1 LEHRARRGHLKKLP
15 DKFPYFRKL
24 LKNRRLTGLTSFPE
38 GMARALL
45 IYETATQ
52 HAKPKSERV
61 AVCWKETFEEK
72 IIMNRF
78 KNLLAVFAF
87 SLLIL
92 GLPTLASA
100 QWRDNDDYGNDRYR
114 NNRNY
119 NRGNLRSAINRLANR
134 AEVFERR
141 LDRELDRSR
150 YDNRNREDRLNRLAN
165 DFTRAAERLEDEF
178 DGGRDAG
185 DSYDEAQRV
194 LQLGR
199 QLDNALSRARL
210 SGYAMNDWN
219 AIRQDLNT
227 IANAY
232 GSNNRNRRRN
242 GNNGRDWRDYLPY

>member
-1 LEHRARRGHLKKLP
+1 
-15 DKFPYFRKL
+15 
-24 LKNRRLTGLTSFPE
+24 
-38 GMARALL
+38 
-45 IYETATQ
+45 
-52 HAKPKSERV
+52 
-61 AVCWKETFEEK
+61 
-72 IIMNRF
+72 MNRF
-78 KNLLAVFAF
+78 KNLLAGFAF

-100 QWRDNDDYGNDRYR
+100 QWRDNDDNYGNDRYR

-119 NRGNLRSAINRLANR
+119 NRGNVRSAVNRLANR

-150 YDNRNREDRLNRLAN
+150 YDDRNREDRLNRLAN

-178 DGGRDAG
+178 DGRRDMN

-227 IANAY
+227 IANAF
-232 GSNNRNRRRN
+232 GNNRYNRRRSN
-242 GNNGRDWRDYLPY
+242 GNGRDWRDYLPY